1 MNYIG
6 WRCRML
12 AHSLTPFPDKSQRQF
27 ARSAVSKKKK
37 IKHKYTA
44 VIAADHIID
53 RSVRKK
59 KDCALLSVIAV
70 LEIEVMS
77 SLNGNVGHTRRK

>member
-1 MNYIG
+1 
-6 WRCRML
+6 ML

-27 ARSAVSKKKK
+27 ARSAVSQKKK
-37 IKHKYTA
+37 KHKYTA